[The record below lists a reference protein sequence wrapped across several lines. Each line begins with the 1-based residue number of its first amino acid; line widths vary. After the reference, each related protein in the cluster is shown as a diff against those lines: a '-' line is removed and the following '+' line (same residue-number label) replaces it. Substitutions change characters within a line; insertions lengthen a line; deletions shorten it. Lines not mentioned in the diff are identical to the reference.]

1 MSRRDSLRLDWRRD
15 NIRFLR
21 AHYEQACRAP
31 PKGAH
36 EWLSLDVG
44 GRLIRLLIHDAAAP
58 SDRAIIYFHGGGWI
72 VGSPSTHADITS
84 ALAATTGLPVIS
96 VDYRLAPEFVAE
108 DMISDGLAV
117 LRHFL
122 GRYESAI
129 LCGDSAGGALAL
141 AVECNA
147 GELKEDIIGVA
158 SFYGCFGLWANAA
171 LHQASAVS
179 DGLDTLSVR
188 RYWQA
193 ANRSQGLS
201 PYSIPALAHAQG
213 CPVHLLIA
221 GRDPL
226 CRDSLALANAL
237 KEKGRPVTI
246 DMQAFADHSFL
257 QDPRLHRARENAYRG
272 IADWIC
278 ALNSARPE
286 ARHRRRSSGR

>member
-1 MSRRDSLRLDWRRD
+1 
-15 NIRFLR
+15 LR
-21 AHYEQACRAP
+21 AQYEQACRAP
-31 PKGAH
+31 PRGAH
-36 EWLSLDVG
+36 EWLNLDVG
-44 GRLIRLLIHDAAAP
+44 GRHIRLLIHGAAAP
-58 SDRAIIYFHGGGWI
+58 SDRAIFYFHGGGWI
-72 VGSPSTHADITS
+72 VGSPSTHADLTG
-84 ALAATTGLPVIS
+84 ALAAATGLPVIS
-96 VDYRLAPEFVAE
+96 IDYRLAPEFNAE
-108 DMISDGLAV
+108 DMIEDGLAV

-141 AVECNA
+141 AVERNA
-147 GELKEDIIGVA
+147 GELKQDIIGVA

-179 DGLDTLSVR
+179 DGLDAASVR
-188 RYWQA
+188 RYWLA
-193 ANRSQGLS
+193 ANRSLGMS

-226 CRDSLALANAL
+226 CRDSLALAKTL
-237 KEKGRPVTI
+237 EEKGRPVTI

-257 QDPRLHRARENAYRG
+257 QNPLLRRARESAYRG
-272 IADWIC
+272 IANWIDG
-278 ALNSARPE
+278 LNSARPE